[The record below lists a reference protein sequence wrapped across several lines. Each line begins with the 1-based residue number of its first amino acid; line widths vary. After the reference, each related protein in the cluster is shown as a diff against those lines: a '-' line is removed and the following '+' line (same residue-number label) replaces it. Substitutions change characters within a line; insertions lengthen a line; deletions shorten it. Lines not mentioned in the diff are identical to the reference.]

1 MREENERR
9 MLNGKMTDTEI
20 QSKYRSSNIIEKHP
34 FGKFYI
40 KDTNVATRKIVQG
53 PVNGYKIH

>member
-1 MREENERR
+1 MREEKEGIL
-9 MLNGKMTDTEI
+9 LNGRDSDTEI
-20 QSKYRSSNIIEKHP
+20 QSKYRSLNIIVKHL

-40 KDTNVATRKIVQG
+40 KATNVATRTIVKG